1 MKELISKLD
10 ELGIKSTPSD
20 EADEAEND
28 GSEWESVEGSI
39 DGDGDV
45 EMQ

>member
-1 MKELISKLD
+1 VKELIVKLD
-10 ELGIKSTPSD
+10 ELGIKSTPL
-20 EADEAEND
+20 DEAED
-28 GSEWESVEGSI
+28 DCSEWESVEGSI